1 MSLKYFSSIPP
12 KNNKLG
18 AYLAGLV
25 EGDGSIIVPE
35 TVRTDKGK
43 LLYPRIKITFV
54 NKDEPLA
61 NKLMEVLGTI
71 EWAPNKTYLNLLIQD
86 TKTLYLVA
94 NLINGYM
101 RTPKIEA
108 LHRLIDWLNN
118 RSDVQKITKLGL
130 DTSPLGSNPWLAGF
144 VLWVFCCLTKNGFR
158 PARVR

>member
-86 TKTLYLVA
+86 TKTLYLVVSYV
-94 NLINGYM
+94 LYYPFLLRQINM
-101 RTPKIEA
+101 
-108 LHRLIDWLNN
+108 L
-118 RSDVQKITKLGL
+118 
-130 DTSPLGSNPWLAGF
+130 
-144 VLWVFCCLTKNGFR
+144 
-158 PARVR
+158 

>member
-1 MSLKYFSSIPP
+1 
-12 KNNKLG
+12 LG
-18 AYLAGLV
+18 AYLAGLI
-25 EGDGSIIVPE
+25 EGYGSIIVPE
-35 TVRTDKGK
+35 TVRNDKGK
-43 LLYPRIKITFV
+43 LQYPRIKITFV

-61 NKLMEVLGTI
+61 NKLMEVLGAGTI
-71 EWAPNKTYLNLLIQD
+71 EWSSNKMYLNLLIQD

-118 RSDVQKITKLGL
+118 RPDSPEITKLGL

-144 VLWVFCCLTKNGFR
+144 IDTDGPPSQRTLAIEG
-158 PARVR
+158 A

>member
-1 MSLKYFSSIPP
+1 MSLKYFSSIPL

-18 AYLAGLV
+18 AYLAGLI

-35 TVRTDKGK
+35 TVRNDKGK
-43 LLYPRIKITFV
+43 LQYPRIKITFV

-61 NKLMEVLGTI
+61 NKLMEVLGAGTI
-71 EWAPNKTYLNLLIQD
+71 EWSPNKMYFNLLIQD

-118 RSDVQKITKLGL
+118 RPDSPEITKRRNLRFGAPNF
-130 DTSPLGSNPWLAGF
+130 SWAFGP
-144 VLWVFCCLTKNGFR
+144 
-158 PARVR
+158 